1 MDLPLLTRVLAH
13 VNVVTSE
20 TQILAVLI
28 IFIHASNFEIMD
40 KVRDKLAAT
49 KLSDFPGE
57 NVELYCDNQLVLFQK
72 LTNAGFLQPQHL
84 SLA

>member
-49 KLSDFPGE
+49 KLSDFPG
-57 NVELYCDNQLVLFQK
+57 
-72 LTNAGFLQPQHL
+72 
-84 SLA
+84 

>member
-1 MDLPLLTRVLAH
+1 MAASRLEIVEA
-13 VNVVTSE
+13 
-20 TQILAVLI
+20 LI
-28 IFIHASNFEIMD
+28 IVIHAPNFEILNKM
-40 KVRDKLAAT
+40 KYKLAAT